1 MLISI
6 LANGACDKW
15 VACNLSHYVPRL
27 SRQGPRLT
35 TSTLYPGLE
44 KEWARYDFVKQG
56 QTEQNYWPIV
66 QT

>member
-15 VACNLSHYVPRL
+15 VACNLSRYVPWQ

-35 TSTLYPGLE
+35 SSTLYHGLE
-44 KEWARYDFVKQG
+44 KEWALV
-56 QTEQNYWPIV
+56 
-66 QT
+66 